1 MKKITAILLPA
12 LILMP
17 TAVLAAP
24 GDIAGDVYSTD
35 IKTYFFDNEINSY
48 NIGGRTVV
56 IAEDLALFGG
66 INVEWNSADRK
77 LIVIDDFR
85 YHHADDPAADDP
97 ASLPVSYPDG
107 YFDRSKPKH
116 IYTTDIVTE
125 YNIDGSTASLAS
137 YNIGGY
143 TCIVVEDL
151 MELGYSVTWDGDARE
166 LRVNHDYSDR
176 VIETDIGRALSDGK
190 LDPGMVWSATNGKLT
205 FWVEDEPHELKAF
218 TYKPAKMTLGHTYM
232 KLTDFCGLTGTKY
245 EFKDNILTID
255 TSDAKEYGWSFLND
269 LSRQITTDDFELLYL
284 EKFIVDGE
292 ETELSYEWELVDGG
306 IYDAHPAR
314 ALIVGG
320 EVYVPCDR
328 IDELIDKR
336 KSSEDKAPEAGLPE
350 ENKTGEQNV

>member
-12 LILMP
+12 LILTP
-17 TAVLAAP
+17 TVVLAAP
-24 GDIAGDVYSTD
+24 GDIAGDIYSTD

-48 NIGGRTVV
+48 NIGGQTVIV
-56 IAEDLALFGG
+56 AEDLALFGG
-66 INVEWNSADRK
+66 ISVEWNSADRK
-77 LIVIDDFR
+77 LIVTDDFR
-85 YHHADDPAADDP
+85 YHHSDNPQATDHAN
-97 ASLPVSYPDG
+97 LPVSYPDG

-125 YNIDGSTASLAS
+125 YSIDGSTAKLAS

-151 MELGYSVTWDGDARE
+151 MARGYSVTWDGDARE

-190 LDPGMVWSATNGKLT
+190 LDPSAVWSATSGKMT
-205 FWVEDEPHELKAF
+205 FRVEGEPHELKAF

-255 TSDAKEYGWSFLND
+255 TSGAKEYGWNFLND
-269 LSRQITTDDFELLYL
+269 LSREITADSFELLYL
-284 EKFIVDGE
+284 EKFIADGE
-292 ETELSYEWELVDGG
+292 ETELGCEWQLMDGGVYQAPAARAMIVDG
-306 IYDAHPAR
+306 D
-314 ALIVGG
+314 
-320 EVYVPCDR
+320 VYVPFDR
-328 IDELIDKR
+328 IDELIDRR
-336 KSSEDKAPEAGLPE
+336 KSNEDKAPETGLPE
-350 ENKTGEQNV
+350 ENNAEEQNV